1 MCEGDAVVLDDGV
14 LIAFILTLVAGL
26 STGLGGLIAL
36 IARHINA
43 RLLSIALGFSGGVMV
58 YVSLVDIF
66 DYAKD
71 LLIDNVG
78 SRSGHFLAVAALFLG
93 MMVAALID
101 KLVPE
106 HENPHSVQK
115 VEHLEK
121 VEQLEKADEFQ
132 GCGVASGKLL
142 RMGVLSALAI
152 AVHNF
157 PEGIATFVA
166 SLKDVSLGIPI
177 AVAVAIHNIPEG
189 VAVAVPVYCATGE
202 RKKAFFYSFLS
213 GLAEPAGA
221 LVGYL
226 ILLPLISDLVFGVI
240 FAAVAGIMVFISFD
254 ELLPT
259 AEEYGEHHLAIYG
272 LLSGMAVM
280 AISLVLFG

>member
-1 MCEGDAVVLDDGV
+1 MLEEDSPVPDNSV
-14 LIAFILTLVAGL
+14 LIAFVLTIIAGL
-26 STGLGGLIAL
+26 STGLGGLIAIL
-36 IARHINA
+36 ARQINA
-43 RLLSIALGFSGGVMV
+43 RLLSTALGFSAGVMV

-66 DYAKD
+66 DYSRD
-71 LLIDNVG
+71 LLIDTVG
-78 SRSGHFLAVAALFLG
+78 NRSGHLLAVAALFLG
-93 MMVAALID
+93 MLVAAVID

-106 HENPHSVQK
+106 YENPHSVQK
-115 VEHLEK
+115 VE
-121 VEQLEKADEFQ
+121 QMDQADAMRS
-132 GCGVASGKLL
+132 CGANGRLL
-142 RMGVLSALAI
+142 RMGFLSALAI

-166 SLKDVSLGIPI
+166 SMKDVNLGIAI
-177 AVAVAIHNIPEG
+177 TVAVAIHNIPEG

-226 ILLPLISDLVFGVI
+226 ILLPLINDVVFGVV

>member
-1 MCEGDAVVLDDGV
+1 MLEGDAVVPHNGV
-14 LIAFILTLVAGL
+14 VIAFVLTLVAGL

-36 IARHINA
+36 IVRQINA
-43 RLLSIALGFSGGVMV
+43 RLLSTALGFSAGVMV

-71 LLIDNVG
+71 LLIENVG
-78 SRSGHFLAVAALFLG
+78 NRSGHLLAVAALFLG
-93 MMVAALID
+93 MLVAAIID

-106 HENPHSVQK
+106 YENPHSVQK
-115 VEHLEK
+115 I
-121 VEQLEKADEFQ
+121 EQMERADSS
-132 GCGVASGKLL
+132 GHCGANGRLL

-166 SLKDVSLGIPI
+166 SMKDVSLGIPI
-177 AVAVAIHNIPEG
+177 AVAVAIHNVPEG
-189 VAVAVPVYCATGE
+189 IAVAVPVYCATGE
-202 RKKAFFYSFLS
+202 RRKAFFYSFLS

-226 ILLPLISDLVFGVI
+226 ILLPLINDVVFGVI

-259 AEEYGEHHLAIYG
+259 AEEYGEHHLAMYG